1 MNFKWW
7 AGDNKI
13 CSEGNMELYLVII
26 LLSCARA
33 GGLEAQA
40 APGSDQFDVI
50 GDQDALHWN
59 NLEDLA
65 ELEKNAE
72 YSIKVIILTMNRW

>member
-1 MNFKWW
+1 
-7 AGDNKI
+7 
-13 CSEGNMELYLVII
+13 MELYLVII

-33 GGLEAQA
+33 GGLGAQA
-40 APGSDQFDVI
+40 AHGSDQFDVSGD
-50 GDQDALHWN
+50 GDQASLPWN

-72 YSIKVIILTMNRW
+72 YSIKVIILTMNR

>member
-1 MNFKWW
+1 
-7 AGDNKI
+7 
-13 CSEGNMELYLVII
+13 MELYLVII
-26 LLSCARA
+26 LLSCAKA

-40 APGSDQFDVI
+40 AHGSDQFDVI
-50 GDQDALHWN
+50 GDGDQDSLPWN

-72 YSIKVIILTMNRW
+72 YSIKVIILTMNR